1 MIVKVSIPNR
11 FQFKTAPGFRTMLM
25 QKQGEVH
32 YIGGADILPPPLETE
47 EEGRMIGLL
56 GKLRRSSGPILSD
69 RTQSASGGI
78 YCKENLIIPA

>member
-32 YIGGADILPPPLETE
+32 YIGGADICVWWY
-47 EEGRMIGLL
+47 
-56 GKLRRSSGPILSD
+56 ILQ
-69 RTQSASGGI
+69 R
-78 YCKENLIIPA
+78 NLIIPA